1 MARAERSDVAA
12 SRIGVLERIGDQFV
26 DQKSQGNCVIGHER
40 HWIGEAIVQLI
51 KEQFM
56 RKLPVPTE
64 LELSEGLQSVS
75 FQDCRENCSGLGD

>member
-1 MARAERSDVAA
+1 
-12 SRIGVLERIGDQFV
+12 
-26 DQKSQGNCVIGHER
+26 
-40 HWIGEAIVQLI
+40 LI